1 MQTACTSLW
10 NGDTDTVVAGG
21 QNIIT
26 SCNTYAGL
34 SQGHFL
40 TKTPNACKTFDSE
53 ADGYCRAD
61 GVGSIVMKRLE
72 DAEADNDNILGIILA
87 AATNHSAEAMSIT
100 RPHTGA
106 QSDLCR
112 KMMSRAGV
120 DPLSVRFVEMHGTG
134 TQAGD
139 TAEFKA
145 VADVFAP
152 ITKNRNSDNPLHVG
166 AIKAN
171 IGHGEGA
178 AGVSALIK
186 ILLMFQESAI
196 PPHVGIKNR
205 INPEFPKD
213 LAERNLCIPYEKQQ
227 WPHVIG
233 KERIAV
239 VNNFGAAGG
248 NTAVA
253 VQEAPLKERY
263 ELDRRST
270 HVVAISAKSKVSMK
284 GNLKRLIAYL
294 DVNLNVSL
302 ADLSYTTVAR
312 RIHHNYRVAIP
323 ASDTAHLREQL
334 VSSLGSVDSLRPIA
348 TTGPAPITFVFTGQG
363 SFSKLMDLELF
374 HDCPYF
380 QSQILHL
387 DSLAQGQG
395 FPSFIPAINGILPQD
410 YQHSPVVTQLALVCI
425 EIALAKYWSSLGV
438 KPNAVVGHSLG
449 EYAALYVAGVL
460 TASDIIFL
468 VGQRAQLLEKECKE
482 GSHKMLSVRGTPA
495 EIEKS
500 AGGRSYEVACI
511 NGPKDT
517 VLSGSREQIDEISEL
532 LQLNGFRCV
541 GLDVAFAFHSG
552 QMDPILDAFEDV
564 AKRVIFH
571 APNLPIISPLLNKVI
586 FDNKTV
592 SSNYLRRATRETV
605 NFLSALDVAQQYS
618 TIDEQTIWI
627 EIGPHPVCLG
637 FVKAILSSVNTSVPS
652 LRRGEDSWKT
662 MACSLSALHCA
673 GAELDW
679 NEFHRPFEKR
689 LRLLD
694 LPTYSWNEKNHWIMY
709 NGDWVL
715 TKGNTYYDAEKRA
728 TAPQAAPVPK
738 LILETSAVQQVIEE
752 KFEGSSGKVTIQSD
766 LMQTDFLDAAN
777 GHNINGRGVVSLVSH
792 LSFSKFRKKVADG
805 ILTWYSVYLRR
816 HCIHFRPVCLQKVQ
830 SKRQEC
836 RYGIGEHGSSQRS
849 CSTEEPQ
856 DTSAHPSLCYCRYSD
871 QDRRSQVVQCS
882 SERHSR

>member
-10 NGDTDTVVAGG
+10 SGDTDTVVAGG

-26 SCNTYAGL
+26 SCNTFAGL

-61 GVGSIVMKRLE
+61 AVGSIVMKRLE

-87 AATNHSAEAMSIT
+87 AATNHSAEAMSLT

-112 KMMSRAGV
+112 KVMSRAGV
-120 DPLSVRFVEMHGTG
+120 DPLSVNFVEMHGTG

-145 VADVFAP
+145 VTDVFAP
-152 ITKNRNSDNPLHVG
+152 ITRSRNPDNPLHVG

-186 ILLMFQESAI
+186 VLLMFQKSAI
-196 PPHVGIKNR
+196 PPHIGIKNS

-213 LAERNLCIPYEKQQ
+213 LAQRNLRIPYEKQQ

-253 VQEAPLKERY
+253 VQEAPLKERH
-263 ELDRRST
+263 EIDPRST

-294 DVNLNVSL
+294 DADLNLSL
-302 ADLSYTTVAR
+302 ADLSYTTTAR
-312 RIHHNYRVAIP
+312 RFHHNYRVAIP

-334 VSSLGSVDSLRPIA
+334 VSSLDSVDSLRPIA
-348 TTGPAPITFVFTGQG
+348 TTGSAPITFIFTGQG
-363 SFSKLMDLELF
+363 SFSKSMDLVLF

-380 QSQILHL
+380 QSQILNL

-395 FPSFIPAINGILPQD
+395 FPSFIPAINGSLPQD
-410 YQHSPVVTQLALVCI
+410 YQHSPVVAQLALVCI

-438 KPNAVVGHSLG
+438 KPNAVIGHSLG
-449 EYAALYVAGVL
+449 EYAALYAAGVL
-460 TASDIIFL
+460 TAGDIIFL
-468 VGQRAQLLEKECKE
+468 VGKRAQLLEKECEE

-517 VLSGSREQIDEISEL
+517 VLSGTREQIDKISEV
-532 LQLNGFRCV
+532 LQLDGFRCV

-552 QMDPILDAFEDV
+552 QMDPILGAFEDI

-571 APNLPIISPLLNKVI
+571 APKLPILSPLLNKVI

-592 SSNYLRRATRETV
+592 NSDYLRRATRETV
-605 NFLSALDVAQQYS
+605 NFLSALDIAQQYS

-627 EIGPHPVCLG
+627 EVGPHPVCLG
-637 FVKAILSSVNTSVPS
+637 FVKAILPSVNISVPS

-673 GAELDW
+673 GVELDW
-679 NEFHRPFEKR
+679 NYFHRPFEKR
-689 LRLLD
+689 LSLLD
-694 LPTYSWNEKNHWIMY
+694 LPTYSWNDKNHWIMY

-715 TKGNTYYDAEKRA
+715 TKGNNYYGAEKRA
-728 TAPQAAPVPK
+728 TAPQAALSPK

-752 KFEGSSGKVTIQSD
+752 NFKGSTGKVTIQSD
-766 LMQTDFLDAAN
+766 LMQTDFLAAAN
-777 GHNINGRGVVSLVSH
+777 GHSINGRGVVSLVSH
-792 LSFSKFRKKVADG
+792 LSFSESRREGADED
-805 ILTWYSVYLRR
+805 TYL
-816 HCIHFRPVCLQKVQ
+816 VL
-830 SKRQEC
+830 SL
-836 RYGIGEHGSSQRS
+836 SSQ
-849 CSTEEPQ
+849 TLH
-856 DTSAHPSLCYCRYSD
+856 TL
-871 QDRRSQVVQCS
+871 
-882 SERHSR
+882 